1 MDDIKINEILQRM
14 VADNVPEKNI
24 IDYFSRK
31 WVDIND
37 WISKQEQNN
46 WWWEQVWWE
55 QWWWPSNNNIDNQS
69 WWGYETDEAL
79 AWEDSEFSRYLKEYW
94 WKALSNAQYLK
105 DAKLWEKA
113 IKLGKNLL
121 EKWDKNLLHF
131 LVWSKWGTNL
141 SVPFSQ
147 LSKAQQ
153 ATLLKQAAWKILWAV
168 VTVWGTMYDVNQDN
182 KKALTKSSWNAWLD
196 FAYSLLDSV
205 DRATEYAPI
214 VSLFDLWWDLVWA
227 AVGKDENWESY
238 SKWWLVSKVSNA
250 VEWMLWIDNWARTFW
265 QNTPEQQLEDLQ
277 NRKWMENQWFK
288 WEFWNWLFWDWL
300 SAKEW
305 SKADIMLKNDKAIDT
320 IQWNTKG
327 KWQKSTDWVSA
338 DLEQQHKRD
347 ANMYIS
353 WKNRSEWKKLD
364 AKDAYT
370 YKDFTKE
377 FVQAPDWSWK
387 KKKWWADAW
396 DLWRKM
402 KKNSEKPEWETIN
415 I

>member
-1 MDDIKINEILQRM
+1 MEDAKINEILQRM

-46 WWWEQVWWE
+46 WWWEQWWWE
-55 QWWWPSNNNIDNQS
+55 QWWTSNNDIDNQS

-79 AWEDSEFSRYLKEYW
+79 AWEDGDFSSILKSAAGKW
-94 WKALSNAQYLK
+94 LANAQYIK
-105 DAKLWEKA
+105 DANLWKKA
-113 IKLGKNLL
+113 IELSKNLL
-121 EKWDKNLLHF
+121 NKWDKNLLHF
-131 LVWSKWGTNL
+131 LVWWKWGANL

-153 ATLLKQAAWKILWAV
+153 ATLLKQAAWKVLWAAI
-168 VTVWGTMYDVNQDN
+168 TVWGTMYDVNQDN
-182 KKALTKSSWNAWLD
+182 KKALTKSTWNVWED
-196 FAYSLLDSV
+196 FIYSLLDSI
-205 DRATEYAPI
+205 DRATEYTPI

-238 SKWWLVSKVSNA
+238 SKWWLVTKVTNT
-250 VEWMLWIDNWARTFW
+250 VENMLWVDNWARTFW
-265 QNTPEQQLEDLQ
+265 QNTPEEQLKDLEA
-277 NRKWMENQWFK
+277 RKWMENQWFK
-288 WEFWNWLFWDWL
+288 WEFGNWIFWDWL
-300 SAKEW
+300 SAKKW
-305 SKADIMLKNDKAIDT
+305 SKAEVMLKNDKAIDK

-327 KWQKSTDWVSA
+327 RWEKATDWISA

-377 FVQAPDWSWK
+377 FIQAPDWSWK
-387 KKKWWADAW
+387 KKKWWEDAW
-396 DLWRKM
+396 ELWRKM

-415 I
+415 L